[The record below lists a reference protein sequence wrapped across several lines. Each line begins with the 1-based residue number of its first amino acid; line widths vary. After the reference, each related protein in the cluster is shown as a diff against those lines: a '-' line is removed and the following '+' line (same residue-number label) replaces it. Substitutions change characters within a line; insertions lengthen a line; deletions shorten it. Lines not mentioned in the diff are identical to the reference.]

1 MMVQS
6 WPRMTTSHV
15 IQQQFSVSYSFPVIF
30 TRGVFDSENPVLAQ
44 TLVRL
49 EEPGPRRVLAYLDA
63 GVARAFPGLAGQ
75 VTNYALAQAGAMDLL
90 APPHVVEGGEAIK
103 NDLPGFVGRLDELV
117 DQRMC
122 RHSVVLAVGG
132 GALLDAI
139 GLAAALV
146 HRGLRLVRIP
156 TTVLAQ
162 NDSGV
167 GVKNA
172 INYRQTKNLLGVFA
186 PPFAVIND
194 LNFLRSLPDA
204 EWTDGIA
211 EAFKVALIKDREFF
225 DWLCAHTAALRARE
239 ESAMAHLVQ
248 RCAEL
253 HLEHIRSGG
262 DPFEFGQ
269 ARPLDFGHWSAH
281 RLETISRYTLSHGRA
296 VAIGLALD
304 AWYAVLNRWLD
315 VASFEALYQ
324 GLSEVGFELWHEGLE
339 QMGEQGAWLLLDG
352 LREFREHLG
361 GHLCVTMPRGV
372 GSKFEIHDMSH
383 EQIRAAVHKLK
394 EKARSRRERS

>member
-1 MMVQS
+1 
-6 WPRMTTSHV
+6 MTTPHV
-15 IQQQFSVSYSFPVIF
+15 IPQTFSVGYTFPVVF
-30 TRGVFDSENPVLAQ
+30 TEGVFDSGNPVLAQ
-44 TLVRL
+44 MLTRL
-49 EEPGPRRVLAYLDA
+49 GEAGPHRVLAYVDA
-63 GVARAFPGLAGQ
+63 GVARAFPGLADQ
-75 VTNYALAQAGAMDLL
+75 VAHYARAHADTIELL
-90 APPHVVEGGEAIK
+90 APPQVVPGGEAIK

-132 GALLDAI
+132 GAVLDAV
-139 GLAAALV
+139 GFAASLV
-146 HRGLRLVRIP
+146 HRGLRLVRVP

-172 INYRQTKNLLGVFA
+172 INYRGTKNLLGTFA

-194 LNFLRSLPDA
+194 LNFLRTLSDA
-204 EWTDGIA
+204 AWTDGIA
-211 EAFKVALIKDREFF
+211 EAFKVAIIKDRPFF
-225 DWLCAHTAALRARE
+225 EWLCARAPALRARDE
-239 ESAMAHLVQ
+239 TAMSYLVR

-253 HLEHIRSGG
+253 HLEHIRTGG

-281 RLETISRYTLSHGRA
+281 RLESMTGYAVSHGRA

-304 AWYAVLNRWLD
+304 AWYAVLNRWLE
-315 VASFEALYQ
+315 VAAFEALYQ
-324 GLSEVGFELWHEGLE
+324 GLREVGFELWHEALEAVTEEGGL
-339 QMGEQGAWLLLDG
+339 LLLDG

-372 GSKFEIHDMSH
+372 GSKFEIHEMNHD
-383 EQIRAAVHKLK
+383 QIRAALHKLK
-394 EKARSRRERS
+394 EKAAGGNGADRTCG